1 MTSKYELTTA
11 KEMFMSFRPVKEIA
25 EATGINYRSLLYH
38 TNKWKDERNLVRNE
52 LLKELTENK
61 KAVLVSLTGNSL
73 ACIDRAIEDL
83 KNRTHPPTIHEARM
97 LTNIVSEID
106 KIIRLDDDRPTDII
120 AEHKPT
126 TIVEIREKLKCDP
139 FYKEDTPLREID
151 YEKEAEEFVTSTN
164 ADASVG
170 NGESPRD
177 KET

>member
-1 MTSKYELTTA
+1 MSKYELTAA
-11 KEMFMSFRPVKEIA
+11 KEMFMAFRPVKEIA

-73 ACIDRAIEDL
+73 SCIDRAIEDL
-83 KNRTHPPTIHEARM
+83 KNRPNPPSIHEARM

-126 TIVEIREKLKCDP
+126 TIVEIREKLKQDP
-139 FYKEDTPLREID
+139 FYVEDASFREID
-151 YEKEAEEFVTSTN
+151 YEKNDSNVTTSSN
-164 ADASVG
+164 DG
-170 NGESPRD
+170 NGEPPRS
-177 KET
+177 EEG